1 MQISTKRASKK
12 PFLKLTAA
20 DLMSVP
26 IVTIPYDMLLR
37 DAGRLL
43 MQQAISGAPV
53 VNGEGNCVGVLSTAD
68 FVAPSG
74 RRNNSIEQQTDISFV
89 APWGEIINLEC
100 SCGCVVRDY
109 MTAGPVA
116 VSPEAPIGQIA
127 QIMVDAHIHRVLVA
141 ENNRPCGIVSSTDLV
156 AAIAGAAR
164 KVSRRAT
171 KHEIS

>member
-1 MQISTKRASKK
+1 MQISTKRASTR

-53 VNGEGNCVGVLSTAD
+53 VDANGNCIGVLSAAD
-68 FVAPSG
+68 FIAPGEPRGDTS
-74 RRNNSIEQQTDISFV
+74 EKQTDISFV

-109 MTAGPVA
+109 MTEGPVA
-116 VSPEAPIGQIA
+116 VSPQSLIGQIA
-127 QIMVDAHIHRVLVA
+127 ETMIDAHIHRVLVA
-141 ENNRPCGIVSSTDLV
+141 ENNRPCGIVSSTDLM

-164 KVSRRAT
+164 KRSRRAV
-171 KHEIS
+171 KREVS

>member
-1 MQISTKRASKK
+1 MRISTKRVSTK

-26 IVTIPYDMLLR
+26 IVTIPCDMLLR
-37 DAGRLL
+37 DAGHLL

-53 VNGEGNCVGVLSTAD
+53 VDANGNCVGVLSAAD
-68 FVAPSG
+68 FIAPTEPPSDA
-74 RRNNSIEQQTDISFV
+74 SQKQTDISFV

-109 MTAGPVA
+109 MTEGPVA
-116 VSPEAPIGQIA
+116 VSPQTLVGQIA
-127 QIMVDAHIHRVLVA
+127 EIMIDAHIHRVLVA
-141 ENNRPCGIVSSTDLV
+141 ENNRPCGIVSSTDLM

-164 KVSRRAT
+164 RRSRRIT
-171 KHEIS
+171 KHEVS